1 MRFPT
6 ERSGA
11 IVIKLKRKVHFRRH
25 VYLKAVRPEFIMSA
39 LNGLKANNPLYEDI
53 QIDCSNISFELTD
66 TTHSDNDDTNLRTN
80 TVNNHWQSTYENAV
94 NLGHPCDA
102 YFLENSEL
110 NGSVDAPNDR
120 TEPLNEEVEDPF
132 NEHRSPASETCLQSV
147 IPDYHRF
154 MRTTLKTP

>member
-1 MRFPT
+1 
-6 ERSGA
+6 
-11 IVIKLKRKVHFRRH
+11 
-25 VYLKAVRPEFIMSA
+25 MSA
-39 LNGLKANNPLYEDI
+39 LHWLKANNPLYKDI
-53 QIDCSNISFELTD
+53 QTDCSNIGVELTNMTQAND
-66 TTHSDNDDTNLRTN
+66 DDTNLLTN

-94 NLGHPCDA
+94 NMGQPCNP

-110 NGSVDAPNDR
+110 NSSVDAPNDR

-154 MRTTLKTP
+154 IRTTLKTP